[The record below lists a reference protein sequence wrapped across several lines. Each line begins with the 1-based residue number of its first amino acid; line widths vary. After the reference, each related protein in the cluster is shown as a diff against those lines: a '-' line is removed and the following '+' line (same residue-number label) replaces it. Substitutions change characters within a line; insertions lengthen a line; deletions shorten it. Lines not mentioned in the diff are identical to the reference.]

1 MHLSPAPAKGKSKI
15 PRHAAALAL
24 CVGCIFL
31 GSAAENIMTNWIS
44 SYVENA
50 LHLPKMVADIL
61 GLALFAVLL
70 ALTRTY
76 YAKKGK
82 NIINFLTMGMAGAV
96 ICYLTAGLCPVPLIS
111 MLACVL
117 TGIFTAM
124 LWPGT
129 LIMME
134 ENIPHV
140 SVAAYALMAAG
151 GDFGASAAPQL
162 MGVIV
167 DTVAQS
173 RWAADICRTLSLTP
187 DQLGMKVGMLIAAI
201 FPVLGV
207 LLLLYIKRYFKKQK
221 ETI

>member
-1 MHLSPAPAKGKSKI
+1 
-15 PRHAAALAL
+15 
-24 CVGCIFL
+24 
-31 GSAAENIMTNWIS
+31 
-44 SYVENA
+44 
-50 LHLPKMVADIL
+50 
-61 GLALFAVLL
+61 
-70 ALTRTY
+70 
-76 YAKKGK
+76 
-82 NIINFLTMGMAGAV
+82 
-96 ICYLTAGLCPVPLIS
+96 
-111 MLACVL
+111 
-117 TGIFTAM
+117 M